1 MIPGSAVQI
10 VLHFLLFKIHFL
22 KRYMLRIVLL
32 LSGCMLLLFQQYILP
47 VNNNIQF
54 IIFLSGI
61 LLLGVPHGAAD
72 VLVAT
77 QNATSNKKSFSKF
90 RFLAVYISRLFAFA
104 AILWFFPLA
113 GNLLFILLAA
123 YHFGETDLY
132 QFKTNTLSGKAFV
145 IFYGL
150 LILSVILLHH
160 FEEVKPLFQLFSAG
174 KENAVFINW
183 LDVNR
188 YKVISVSGILFF
200 ITTFIYFLLN
210 SNTGTND
217 KGQFLIRFAVI
228 LLILFNLPMLLG
240 FTFYFVVWH
249 SVLSLNNIT
258 TYLRK
263 NNSHTQN
270 SIKREIVLYSVLA
283 IGGIAL
289 FGLTGFMF
297 INSNAMAGYLFLGL
311 AVLTAPHMQIMHEM
325 YNSLR
330 QIKPV

>member
-1 MIPGSAVQI
+1 
-10 VLHFLLFKIHFL
+10 
-22 KRYMLRIVLL
+22 MLRIVLL
-32 LSGCMLLLFQQYILP
+32 FSGCLLLLFQQYIP
-47 VNNNIQF
+47 INTSTQF
-54 IIFLSGI
+54 IIFLTGI

-72 VLVAT
+72 LLVAS
-77 QNATSNKKSFSKF
+77 QNANGSKKLFSKF
-90 RFLAVYISRLFAFA
+90 KFLAVYISRLFTFA

-113 GNLLFILLAA
+113 GNVLFIVFAA

-132 QFKTNTLSGKAFV
+132 QFKTNTLLGKLFIV
-145 IFYGL
+145 SYGL

-160 FEEVKPLFQLFSAG
+160 FEEVKPLFQMFKAG
-174 KENAVFINW
+174 NENADVINW
-183 LDVNR
+183 LDMHR
-188 YKVISVSGILFF
+188 YNIISVSGILFF
-200 ITTFIYFLLN
+200 TTTFIYFLR
-210 SNTGTND
+210 NTNTDSND

-258 TYLRK
+258 TYLKK
-263 NNSHTQN
+263 NDTYTQN
-270 SIKREIVLYSVLA
+270 SISKEIIIYSVLA

-297 INSNAMAGYLFLGL
+297 ISSNSIVGYLFLGL
-311 AVLTAPHMQIMHEM
+311 AVLTAPHMQIMHDM

-330 QIKPV
+330 QIKTAAN

>member
-1 MIPGSAVQI
+1 
-10 VLHFLLFKIHFL
+10 
-22 KRYMLRIVLL
+22 MLRIVLL
-32 LSGCMLLLFQQYILP
+32 LSGCMLLLFQQYIIP
-47 VNNNIQF
+47 FNNSIQF
-54 IIFLSGI
+54 IIFLTGI

-72 VLVAT
+72 LLVAT
-77 QNATSNKKSFSKF
+77 QNANSSKKSFSKF
-90 RFLAVYISRLFAFA
+90 RFFTIYLLRLFAFA
-104 AILWFFPLA
+104 AIFWFFPIT
-113 GNLLFILLAA
+113 GNLLFILFAA

-160 FEEVKPLFQLFSAG
+160 FEELKPVFQLFSAG
-174 KENAVFINW
+174 KENVVFITW

-188 YKVISVSGILFF
+188 YNVISVSGILFF
-200 ITTFIYFLLN
+200 TAAFILQN
-210 SNTGTND
+210 NKTDAND

-228 LLILFNLPMLLG
+228 LFILFNLPLLLG

-263 NNSHTQN
+263 NNSYTQN
-270 SIKREIVLYSVLA
+270 SINREIVLYSVVA
-283 IGGIAL
+283 IIGIAL

-297 INSNAMAGYLFLGL
+297 INSNAVVGYLFLGL
-311 AVLTAPHMQIMHEM
+311 AVLTAPHMQIMHDM

-330 QIKPV
+330 KLKHVEN

>member
-1 MIPGSAVQI
+1 
-10 VLHFLLFKIHFL
+10 
-22 KRYMLRIVLL
+22 MLRVLLL
-32 LSGCMLLLFQQYILP
+32 LSGCMLLVFQQYIFT
-47 VNNNIQF
+47 VNNSTQF

-72 VLVAT
+72 LLVAT
-77 QNATSNKKSFSKF
+77 QNANSNKKSFSKI
-90 RFLAVYISRLFAFA
+90 RFLAVYMSRLFAFA

-113 GNLLFILLAA
+113 GNLLFILFAA

-132 QFKTNTLSGKAFV
+132 QFKTNTISGKAFV

-160 FEEVKPLFQLFSAG
+160 FEEVKPLLQQFSAG

-183 LDVNR
+183 LDANR
-188 YKVISVSGILFF
+188 YNILSLSGILFF
-200 ITTFIYFLLN
+200 TTAFIYFLRN
-210 SNTGTND
+210 NNTTSD

-228 LLILFNLPMLLG
+228 LIILYNLPMLLG

-263 NNSHTQN
+263 NNSYTQH
-270 SIKREIVLYSVLA
+270 SMRKQITLYSVLA

-297 INSNAMAGYLFLGL
+297 ISSNAMVGYLFLGL
-311 AVLTAPHMQIMHEM
+311 AVLTAPHMQIMHDM

-330 QIKPV
+330 RLKPYEN

>member
-1 MIPGSAVQI
+1 
-10 VLHFLLFKIHFL
+10 
-22 KRYMLRIVLL
+22 MLRIVLL
-32 LSGCMLLLFQQYILP
+32 LSGCVLLLFQQYILP
-47 VNNNIQF
+47 FNYSTQF
-54 IIFLSGI
+54 IIFLVGI

-72 VLVAT
+72 LLVAT
-77 QNATSNKKSFSKF
+77 QNANSNKKIFSKL
-90 RFLAVYISRLFAFA
+90 RFLSIYISRLFAFA

-113 GNLLFILLAA
+113 GNILFILFAA

-132 QFKTNTLSGKAFV
+132 QFKTNTISGKAFV

-183 LDVNR
+183 LGANR
-188 YKVISVSGILFF
+188 YNIISVSGILFF
-200 ITTFIYFLLN
+200 TATFIYFLQN
-210 SNTGTND
+210 SNNGAND

-249 SVLSLNNIT
+249 SVLSLKNILA
-258 TYLRK
+258 YLRK
-263 NNSHTQN
+263 NNSYTQN
-270 SIKREIVLYSVLA
+270 SIKKEIILYSFLA

-289 FGLTGFMF
+289 FGLTSFMF
-297 INSNAMAGYLFLGL
+297 INSNAIVGYLFLGL
-311 AVLTAPHMQIMHEM
+311 AVLTAPHMQIMHDM

-330 QIKPV
+330 KLKHVEN

>member
-1 MIPGSAVQI
+1 
-10 VLHFLLFKIHFL
+10 
-22 KRYMLRIVLL
+22 MLRIVLL
-32 LSGCMLLLFQQYILP
+32 LAGCVLLLFQEYILP
-47 VNNNIQF
+47 FSNSTQF
-54 IIFLSGI
+54 IIFLTGI

-72 VLVAT
+72 LLVAT
-77 QNATSNKKSFSKF
+77 QNANSSKRSFSKL
-90 RFLAVYISRLFAFA
+90 RFLTIYISRLFAFA

-113 GNLLFILLAA
+113 GNLLFILFAA

-132 QFKTNTLSGKAFV
+132 QFKTNTLAGKAFV

-160 FEEVKPLFQLFSAG
+160 FEEVRPLFQLFSAG
-174 KENAVFINW
+174 RENALFINW

-188 YKVISVSGILFF
+188 YNIISVSGILFF
-200 ITTFIYFLLN
+200 TSTFIYFLGN
-210 SNTGTND
+210 SSTGAND

-249 SVLSLNNIT
+249 SVLSLHNIT

-263 NNSHTQN
+263 NNSYTQS
-270 SIKREIVLYSVLA
+270 SIRKEIVLYSVLA
-283 IGGIAL
+283 IGGIGL

-297 INSNAMAGYLFLGL
+297 INSNAMVGYLFLGL
-311 AVLTAPHMQIMHEM
+311 AVLTAPHMQIMHDM

-330 QIKPV
+330 QIKPAGN

>member
-1 MIPGSAVQI
+1 
-10 VLHFLLFKIHFL
+10 
-22 KRYMLRIVLL
+22 MLRIVLL
-32 LSGCMLLLFQQYILP
+32 LSGCMLLLFQQFITP
-47 VNNNIQF
+47 FNTSVQF
-54 IIFLSGI
+54 IIFLIGI
-61 LLLGVPHGAAD
+61 LILGVPHGAAD
-72 VLVAT
+72 LLVAT
-77 QNATSNKKSFSKF
+77 QNANSSKKSFSKF
-90 RFLAVYISRLFAFA
+90 RFFTVYLLRLFVFA
-104 AILWFFPLA
+104 ATLWFFPLT
-113 GNLLFILLAA
+113 GNLLFILFAA

-160 FEEVKPLFQLFSAG
+160 FEEVKPLFQLFNAG

-188 YKVISVSGILFF
+188 YNVISVSGILFF
-200 ITTFIYFLLN
+200 TAAFIYFLQN
-210 SNTGTND
+210 NKTDAND

-228 LLILFNLPMLLG
+228 LFILFNLPLLLG

-263 NNSHTQN
+263 NNSYTQN
-270 SIKREIVLYSVLA
+270 SINREIVLYSVVA
-283 IGGIAL
+283 IIGIAL

-297 INSNAMAGYLFLGL
+297 INSNAVVGYLFLGL
-311 AVLTAPHMQIMHEM
+311 AVLTAPHMQIMHDM

-330 QIKPV
+330 KLKHVEN